1 MATRLHYDNSS
12 EIGCFAHLA
21 SNYAVVALSTSNN
34 FSSVFEQ
41 DLSDHI
47 PVCLTSI
54 GGDRII
60 GNLIVGNRNGLLVPG
75 QTTDQELLH
84 IRNTLPDSVRVRRI
98 DERLSALGNVVACND
113 HVALVHPDL
122 DAESEE
128 IIADVLNV
136 EVFRQ
141 TIANQVL
148 VGTNCVLSNRGA
160 LVNPR
165 TSAAD
170 QDELTNLLQVPVV
183 AGTVNQGSSVL
194 GGGMVVNDWCAYVG
208 QDTTATEISLI
219 ERIFRIGDH
228 AEQTG
233 DGNAMDT
240 ETRDALID
248 TLL

>member
-12 EIGCFAHLA
+12 EVGCFAQLA
-21 SNYAVVALSTSNN
+21 SNYAVIALSTSNN

-41 DLSDHI
+41 DLQDHI

-84 IRNTLPDSVRVRRI
+84 IRNTLPDEVRVKRI

-128 IIADVLNV
+128 IIADVLGV

-170 QDELTNLLQVPVV
+170 QDELTNLLQWVV
-183 AGTVNQGSSVL
+183 LMRKLKIEIKFEKSKKSGTFCVFRDFLSGTMNK
-194 GGGMVVNDWCAYVG
+194 NA
-208 QDTTATEISLI
+208 I
-219 ERIFRIGDH
+219 ETHQI
-228 AEQTG
+228 
-233 DGNAMDT
+233 
-240 ETRDALID
+240 
-248 TLL
+248 TLFL